1 MAENL
6 KKSNSL
12 FVRKVLRN
20 YCLWENRK
28 KILLPV
34 CDAKKIPRPFLCFF
48 TVPKVT
54 FRTVPK
60 VTVKGVIH
68 RTIRHFYTVL
78 NVTFRSPK
86 KVIHRTKSHSNP
98 YQKSHLTVPK
108 VTFRARKRPKNA
120 APRGLLNIYK
130 YIKYQLLLYL

>member
-1 MAENL
+1 MSDRKEITKFLGNLLENQYFSGIG
-6 KKSNSL
+6 K
-12 FVRKVLRN
+12 
-20 YCLWENRK
+20 YW
-28 KILLPV
+28 
-34 CDAKKIPRPFLCFF
+34 AKEVSVDFGSTEKA
-48 TVPKVT
+48 
-54 FRTVPK
+54 
-60 VTVKGVIH
+60 IH

-78 NVTFRSPK
+78 NVTLRSPK